1 MKKNVIFLS
10 FLLLIILCGIFYPL
24 TNFLSKNK
32 TKELEF
38 LETEKARAQIT
49 ALFPYFN
56 KALENSDD
64 INLITNIENLAKLEN
79 ITSCFILDS
88 KQKVFIHNN
97 TSQWNTEKNSQ
108 IYNTAITQ
116 KMYSLQKT
124 TNPEILLISQPL
136 ALDYTLFC
144 TMSIKKALENKKYWQ
159 IKYYTIMTSIT
170 ILTIV
175 VFYFLAKLIILLPFN
190 RTKKYLEKQYLKD
203 HNDDNFNDITDIF
216 IKQKDKETQKIQTLL
231 QENKSLSKII
241 EYLNEHNKDKNLA
254 LIILDSF
261 KQIVY
266 AYDKTKIFLKENF
279 SLNKHIFESS
289 SNTTIINMVSLLNQ
303 NLNDKVTEHF
313 QGFTITA
320 LTIKDKNRLLG
331 IIIKITN
338 TL

>member
-1 MKKNVIFLS
+1 MKKNIIFLS
-10 FLLLIILCGIFYPL
+10 FFLLIILCGIFYTL

-32 TKELEF
+32 AKELEF
-38 LETEKARAQIT
+38 LETEKVKAHIT
-49 ALFPYFN
+49 ALLPYFN

-64 INLITNIENLAKLEN
+64 INLITNIENLAKSEN

-97 TSQWNTEKNSQ
+97 TSQWD
-108 IYNTAITQ
+108 TQ
-116 KMYSLQKT
+116 KIYSLQKT

-136 ALDYTLFC
+136 ALNYTLCC
-144 TMSIKKALENKKYWQ
+144 TMSIKKVLENAKYWQ

-190 RTKKYLEKQYLKD
+190 RTKKYLERQYLKD
-203 HNDDNFNDITDIF
+203 HNDDNYNDITDIF
-216 IKQKDKETQKIQTLL
+216 IKQKDKEAQKIQTLL

-241 EYLNEHNKDKNLA
+241 EYLNEHNKDKSLT

-266 AYDKTKIFLKENF
+266 AYDETKIFLKENF
-279 SLNKHIFESS
+279 TLNKHIFESS

-303 NLNDKVTEHF
+303 NLNDKITEHF
-313 QGFTITA
+313 QGFTIIA
-320 LTIKDKNRLLG
+320 LAIKDKNTLCG
-331 IIIKITN
+331 IIIKITK
-338 TL
+338 

>member
-1 MKKNVIFLS
+1 MKKNIIFLS
-10 FLLLIILCGIFYPL
+10 FFLLIILCGIFYTL

-32 TKELEF
+32 AKELEF
-38 LETEKARAQIT
+38 LETEKVKAQIT
-49 ALFPYFN
+49 ALVPYFN

-97 TSQWNTEKNSQ
+97 TSQWNTEKISR

-116 KMYSLQKT
+116 KMYTLQKT
-124 TNPEILLISQPL
+124 TSPEILLISQPL
-136 ALDYTLFC
+136 ALNYTLCC
-144 TMSIKKALENKKYWQ
+144 TMSIKKALEKAKYWQ

-175 VFYFLAKLIILLPFN
+175 AFYFLAKLIILLPFN
-190 RTKKYLEKQYLKD
+190 RTKKYLQRQYLKD
-203 HNDDNFNDITDIF
+203 HNDDNYNDITDIF
-216 IKQKDKETQKIQTLL
+216 IKQKDKEAQKIQSLM

-241 EYLNEHNKDKNLA
+241 EHLNDHNKDKNLA

-266 AYDKTKIFLKENF
+266 AYDETKIFLKENF
-279 SLNKHIFESS
+279 TLNKHIFESS

-303 NLNDKVTEHF
+303 NLNDKITEHL

-320 LTIKDKNRLLG
+320 LAIKDKNTLCG
-331 IIIKITN
+331 IIIKITK
-338 TL
+338 